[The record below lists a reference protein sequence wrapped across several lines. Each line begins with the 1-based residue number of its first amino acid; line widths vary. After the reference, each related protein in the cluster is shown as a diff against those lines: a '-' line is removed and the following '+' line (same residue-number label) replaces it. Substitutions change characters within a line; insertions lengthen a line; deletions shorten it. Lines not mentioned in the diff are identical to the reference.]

1 MKRYK
6 ISYQENKEIR
16 NKIVDEKEIDF
27 YKERFD
33 ILSINEIKSNFMDKF
48 KIKRQVSKKDL
59 YLLFY
64 ELNIM
69 LESNIN
75 ISDAILII
83 KKSKK
88 SRAIREFLDRINYAF
103 SNSSSIN
110 LALKD
115 YKIDSYIKDF
125 LENSQI
131 NSNLSS
137 NIKAIYLLLK
147 EQEEIRKSFK
157 KVLYYPFFLFF
168 TFITSLFIIFYF
180 VIPSFKSIF
189 HNQMETLPTSTK
201 ILLNFENFFLDYF
214 FIISLL
220 IFLVLFLFISI
231 YKINSRFQL
240 FIDFI
245 SFKYLFVFSKILK
258 NLEFYKLFLL
268 IDIMQKSKYEF
279 HKSFLDSK
287 LLLKNKY
294 LLDRIELID
303 KLLTNGK
310 SISFAFDKSE
320 VFDDIILN
328 LLNTGEVSNNLEVIV
343 SEIKEIYKSRFDN
356 SIKFMISFIS
366 PFFLIIISS
375 MILFLVLA
383 IFTPI
388 WQMGS
393 LIK

>member
-6 ISYQENKEIR
+6 ISYQEDKEIK

-147 EQEEIRKSFK
+147 EQEEIKKSFK

>member
-6 ISYQENKEIR
+6 IVYQEKQEIKNKRI
-16 NKIVDEKEIDF
+16 DESEIDF
-27 YKERFD
+27 YKNSFD
-33 ILSINEIKSNFMDKF
+33 ILSINEIKSDFTEIF
-48 KIKRQVSKKDL
+48 KIKRRISKKDL

-75 ISDAILII
+75 ISDAIFLI

-88 SRAIREFLDRINYAF
+88 SRAVIEFLDSINYAF

-115 YKIDSYIKDF
+115 YKIDSFIKDF

-131 NSNLSS
+131 NSNLAS
-137 NIKAIYLLLK
+137 NVKAIYLLLK
-147 EQEEIRKSFK
+147 EQEEIKKSFK
-157 KVLYYPFFLFF
+157 KVLYYPFFLLF
-168 TFITSLFIIFYF
+168 TFFISIFIIFSF
-180 VIPSFKSIF
+180 VVPSFKSIF
-189 HNQMETLPTSTK
+189 HNQMENLPTSTK
-201 ILLNFENFFLDYF
+201 ILLNFEIFFLDYF
-214 FIISLL
+214 FLISFL
-220 IFLVLFLFISI
+220 ILAMIFLFISI
-231 YKINSRFQL
+231 YKINSKFQL
-240 FIDFI
+240 FIDII
-245 SFKYLFVFSKILK
+245 SFKYLFIFSKILK

-310 SISFAFDKSE
+310 SISFAFSKSE
-320 VFDDIILN
+320 IFDDIILN
-328 LLNTGEVSNNLEVIV
+328 LLNTGEVSNNLEVVV
-343 SEIKEIYKSRFDN
+343 SEIKKIYKSRFDN
-356 SIKFMISFIS
+356 SVNLMISFIS

-388 WQMGS
+388 WQMGN

>member
-6 ISYQENKEIR
+6 ISYQEDKEIK